1 LAPRALRDCAPSAPS
16 GVGARPLNFTVR
28 PPRKSTMS
36 SSTLLGLALIVVFVA
51 SAAIFCGRRRTFRVY
66 LLLLGSAVVLG
77 VVRLAFSA
85 LSVPGTQITLSLVLF
100 YLALL
105 LPLGVLYGLTP
116 GLLVRRGASDWPI
129 VKATLITSVV
139 GIPLWW
145 YYCLLLICRSGDC

>member
-1 LAPRALRDCAPSAPS
+1 VGPRRPS
-16 GVGARPLNFTVR
+16 GVVVRPLNFTVR
-28 PPRKSTMS
+28 APGKSDMS
-36 SSTLLGLALIVVFVA
+36 FTTLFGLALIVVFVTL
-51 SAAIFCGRRRTFRVY
+51 AAVLCARRRAFRLY

-77 VVRLAFSA
+77 VVKLAFSA
-85 LSVPGTQITLSLVLF
+85 LAVPGTQITPPLVLF

-105 LPLGVLYGLTP
+105 LPLGVLYALTP

-145 YYCLLLICRSGDC
+145 FYCLQLICRSGDC